1 MKKFLFAPG
10 VLERYSR
17 GEWRAM
23 ERRLAKSER
32 LSRSRHNTDSW
43 SVFLLVCLG
52 LVAYALL
59 IGVLAG
65 YLDWSLNWGAMR

>member
-32 LSRSRHNTDSW
+32 LSRNRNNTDSW